1 MEGGGWLLQ
10 EDSEE
15 ELVERFGRPGQ
26 VGCRRVVGRSGGE
39 VDRMK
44 KKEEL

>member
-15 ELVERFGRPGQ
+15 ELVEGFGCSGQ

-44 KKEEL
+44 KEEL

>member
-15 ELVERFGRPGQ
+15 ELLEGFGRSGQ

-39 VDRMK
+39 VEKMK
-44 KKEEL
+44 KEDL

>member
-15 ELVERFGRPGQ
+15 ELVVGAGRSGQ
-26 VGCRRVVGRSGGE
+26 VGCRRVVGRSGEE
-39 VDRMK
+39 VERVK

>member
-10 EDSEE
+10 EGSGE
-15 ELVERFGRPGQ
+15 ELVQRFGRSGQ

-39 VDRMK
+39 VERV
-44 KKEEL
+44 KKEKL

>member
-15 ELVERFGRPGQ
+15 ELVEGFGRPGQ
-26 VGCRRVVGRSGGE
+26 VGCRRVVGRSGEE
-39 VDRMK
+39 VDGMK
-44 KKEEL
+44 KEDL

>member
-15 ELVERFGRPGQ
+15 ELAEEIGRSGQ
-26 VGCRRVVGRSGGE
+26 VGCMRVVGRSGGE
-39 VDRMK
+39 VERK

>member
-15 ELVERFGRPGQ
+15 ELGERFGRSGQ
-26 VGCRRVVGRSGGE
+26 VGCRRVVGRSGEE
-39 VDRMK
+39 VERVK

>member
-15 ELVERFGRPGQ
+15 KLVEGIGRLGQ
-26 VGCRRVVGRSGGE
+26 VGCRWVVGRSEGE